1 MENNFTPEDIKNV
14 YQQIRTK
21 INKTNLYY
29 ADKLSKLT
37 GNNIYLKLENLQ
49 KTGSFKIRGALNK
62 ILNLSQEEKKNGI
75 VAASAGNHAQ
85 GVALAASNLGIIP
98 TIVMPTLAPI
108 AKIQATQNY
117 GGKVILEGTFF
128 DDALDKAIEIS
139 KKEGKTL
146 IHAFDDFDIIK
157 GQATIAYEIWEDLQ
171 NIDYCLVPIGG
182 GGIMSGIASYLK
194 QVNPKI
200 IMVGVEAANVNSYEQ
215 ALINK
220 GPIKIESKPSIA
232 DGIAVKKVSS
242 LTYSLLTKY
251 VDKTITVTE
260 DEIAQAMLFL
270 LESCKFVTEGSGA
283 VCTAALL
290 FDKLNIKNK
299 NKNVVSLVTGGNVD
313 ITTLG
318 NIINNALI
326 QANRRVVIFVNSKI
340 GNDAII
346 DIGNIVKENGAAIYK
361 INSSLD
367 RKKLN
372 INNVNIKVVF
382 DVSDQKQKNKIIKT
396 IKKYGYD
403 VVSF

>member
-1 MENNFTPEDIKNV
+1 MENNFTPEDIKIV
-14 YQQIRTK
+14 YQRIRSK

-29 ADKLSKLT
+29 ADKLSKLN

-49 KTGSFKIRGALNK
+49 KTGSFKVRGALNK
-62 ILNLSQEEKKNGI
+62 ILNLSHEEKKNGI

-98 TIVMPTLAPI
+98 TIVMPSLAPI

-146 IHAFDDFDIIK
+146 IHAFDDIDIIK

-182 GGIMSGIASYLK
+182 GGVMSGIASYLK

-200 IMVGVEAANVNSYEQ
+200 IMIGVEAANVNSYEQ

-220 GPIKIESKPSIA
+220 KPIKIESKPSIA
-232 DGIAVKKVSS
+232 DGIAVKKVSA

-290 FDKLNIKNK
+290 FDKLNIKDQ

-346 DIGNIVKENGAAIYK
+346 DIGNIVKENGAVIYK

-382 DVSDQKQKNKIIKT
+382 DVSNKNQKNKIIKT